1 MKRLL
6 LAASALVLVLAACG
20 GSQRV
25 PKGVSEIDIRTLVP
39 DVRSVTDRP
48 RVFSRSITDPSEVE
62 RIIGWFDA
70 LKPPGTTSI
79 ACAGGLAA
87 NVTFTFRSAD
97 GAELAK
103 ANSPPA
109 PTDAC
114 NPIHFFTLRGQQE
127 NFLVD
132 NNQGPAL
139 IGRVK
144 HLLGTRFR
152 PIRGY
157 LG

>member
-25 PKGVSEIDIRTLVP
+25 PKRVSEIDIRTLVP

-79 ACAGGLAA
+79 ACRRPRRERDVYVPLGERRRTGKGKQSSGTNRRLQSNPLLHPPWTAGELP
-87 NVTFTFRSAD
+87 RRQQSRHSAD
-97 GAELAK
+97 RSGQAP
-103 ANSPPA
+103 SRHSVPA
-109 PTDAC
+109 D
-114 NPIHFFTLRGQQE
+114 
-127 NFLVD
+127 
-132 NNQGPAL
+132 
-139 IGRVK
+139 
-144 HLLGTRFR
+144 
-152 PIRGY
+152 
-157 LG
+157 